1 MEFREQLCRATAE
14 AEDLNRTIS
23 MKREDFAAFLGESK
37 RLHAIMG
44 TVDWDSYHAICEH
57 RSYPKDSL
65 MRLCKH
71 PDHEAAKSGIAAC
84 KIELCPRLL
93 EVTRKK

>member
-1 MEFREQLCRATAE
+1 MAFREQLCRATAE

-23 MKREDFAAFLGESK
+23 MKRDDFMAHIGESK
-37 RLHAIMG
+37 RLQAIKG
-44 TVDWDSYHAICEH
+44 TVDWDSYHAICEF
-57 RSYPKDSL
+57 RSYPKESL

-71 PDHEAAKSGIAAC
+71 PEHEAANTGIAAC